1 MKKFLCCIMVML
13 MCFTITKVNASDTFF
28 DTRGTKY
35 EGVVE
40 RMAKLGIVNGMTE
53 TTFAPNKGVTRA
65 ELAKIVTKLRGI
77 EDYAESVEYKKTFSD
92 VSKDD
97 WFYPYVIIASD
108 LEMINGYED
117 GTFKP
122 NKEVTYAELI
132 AILLRN
138 LGYTNIT
145 EDSQNGWYWN
155 YVAKMRELEL
165 NDNVG
170 EFNYTMPAKRGDVA
184 MFAWNALITDR
195 WAISLENNVTGFT
208 YTYSDETQ
216 LEMFFEDY
224 NFVDNEVVLSLGA
237 TEERVDIHTNKGV
250 FYTSEKTPLYVL
262 GGRVTGLYNEKTN
275 ELIGVTFDEDYPDEE
290 IISGPEFYLKEQG
303 YKIST
308 AVKTATYGTKSKANY
323 VYLVINKETDRIIR
337 AVYLDASNT
346 IHVDSISV
354 SKADESGDRGPL
366 KEIKL
371 NDGEYSSTNFAV
383 ISDGLPKDIESVKTG
398 DILTYLGDGLYIYSN
413 QKLTNTLTD
422 YNFKDKK
429 IKIGEDEY
437 IVSENCLC
445 LIYGDKEKV
454 SFDSVTTKK
463 INDLIGTEIT
473 VVLNV
478 AEEVC
483 DITFGKTKEDN
494 EKYKIGFITEVRHT
508 ESESIARINYGNS
521 EKKNV
526 SLQASKDR
534 YPVIGDFVVVYTS
547 DGKKENKYITS
558 DITFDNEIG
567 VKYEY
572 EPKKISYP
580 MIGEYIVTE
589 DTLFYKV
596 TLEYEDNSV
605 TSVKKCTLSKM
616 EIDENIEDLSAYK
629 ITLIYNENMEIV
641 KVYAV
646 NEVNKFENQI
656 ALVKDIKRIV
666 NEDGKKVYKV
676 TANIVNNVVT
686 GFEVNEQPEEYSSG
700 DIITFKT
707 DDKSVFEL
715 DEVFRKEFIG
725 YQRDLTVKSYDYK
738 TKTITFTDDSKMV
751 LTEDIYNLNG
761 TRINLNKYRF
771 IITNVSK
778 ENETYKFTSA
788 SIKDKEDV
796 RVEKGDKF
804 AIGELQ
810 DVIVIY
816 RGYKD

>member
-145 EDSQNGWYWN
+145 EDSPNGWYWN

-700 DIITFKT
+700 DIITFKA

>member
-145 EDSQNGWYWN
+145 EDSPNGWYWN

>member
-1 MKKFLCCIMVML
+1 
-13 MCFTITKVNASDTFF
+13 
-28 DTRGTKY
+28 
-35 EGVVE
+35 
-40 RMAKLGIVNGMTE
+40 MAKLGIVNGMTE

-145 EDSQNGWYWN
+145 EDSPNGWYWN

>member
-1 MKKFLCCIMVML
+1 ML

-145 EDSQNGWYWN
+145 EDSPNGWYWN

-700 DIITFKT
+700 DIITFKA